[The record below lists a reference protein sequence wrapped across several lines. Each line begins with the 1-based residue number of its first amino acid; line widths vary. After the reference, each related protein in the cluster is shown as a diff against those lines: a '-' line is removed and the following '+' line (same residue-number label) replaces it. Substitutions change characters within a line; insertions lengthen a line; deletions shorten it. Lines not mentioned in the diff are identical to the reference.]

1 MRRPR
6 TRIRAVM
13 TRATTLATLAVL
25 VSSSHAAD
33 FSTGGTFLNLGHGA
47 RLHGLGTAGI
57 ALLRDDGAA
66 YWNPANLAWI
76 PHQNGVT
83 LMHADILDQIDDG
96 YDSFSF
102 GRTAGERLGDEKQP
116 LRPTRWGYGAFVSH
130 LGFTFG
136 SGNGWSENTFL
147 FAAAAALSNYSTVGV
162 GLKGLQAQ
170 NDFES
175 ADGEGVGLDLAL
187 TVLVFEKLTAA
198 IVGRDVWT
206 RVHWETSTWE
216 TLRPAVTVGVEYRP
230 GARWHVMGDCVLR
243 QSLLDTAAL
252 GVELQPYRDVLWL
265 RGGIT
270 SRSPGESRIYPSAG
284 AGVRFSRLV
293 LDYGVAF
300 DDDESLG
307 IGQRVSLRLIF

>member
-1 MRRPR
+1 MRRE
-6 TRIRAVM
+6 RAQMRSVVVWVAM
-13 TRATTLATLAVL
+13 LAALTAPAP
-25 VSSSHAAD
+25 AAE

-47 RLHGLGTAGI
+47 RLHGLGTAGV

-102 GRTAGERLGDEKQP
+102 GRTAGVRLGDASQP

-147 FAAAAALSNYSTVGV
+147 FAAAMALNNFTTVGA
-162 GLKGLQAQ
+162 GFKGLQAQ
-170 NDFES
+170 NDFE
-175 ADGEGVGLDLAL
+175 ATDGQGAGLDLAL

-198 IVGRDVWT
+198 VVGRDVWT
-206 RVHWETSTWE
+206 RVRWDTSTWE
-216 TLRPAVTVGVEYRP
+216 TLHPALTLGFEYRP
-230 GARWHVMGDCVLR
+230 AARWNVMADLVLR
-243 QSLLDTAAL
+243 QSAVDTAAL
-252 GVELQPYRDVLWL
+252 GVECQPYRDAFWV

-270 SRSPGESRIYPSAG
+270 SHTPGESRIYPSAG
-284 AGVRFSRLV
+284 AGVRLSRLV
-293 LDYGVAF
+293 FDYGAAF

-307 IGQRVSLRLIF
+307 VGQRVSLRVIF